1 MIRPQAILSIR
12 ILALLLIVVGA
23 GQLLANVIESIREFD
38 PTYWWY
44 YVQSEMLR
52 PLLAII
58 FGKLLYLFSKPLGKL
73 LASGID
79 PSIEK

>member
-1 MIRPQAILSIR
+1 MMRPQAILLVR
-12 ILALLLIVVGA
+12 IIAFLFVVIGA

-52 PLLAII
+52 PLIAII
-58 FGKLLYLFSKPLGKL
+58 SGKVIFFFSKPLGKL
-73 LASGID
+73 LARGID
-79 PSIEK
+79 ASTEK